1 METLRN
7 VYITQTNNSV
17 QMASGR
23 NKNKGKWYH
32 KSAIVIYKGPLGA
45 RTNEL
50 PLSNTKQTMVQN
62 SYFSKKCLFTQSKDG
77 TSNEAK
83 S

>member
-1 METLRN
+1 
-7 VYITQTNNSV
+7 
-17 QMASGR
+17 MASGR
-23 NKNKGKWYH
+23 KKNKGKWYH
-32 KSAIVIYKGPLGA
+32 KSAIVIYKGQEQI
-45 RTNEL
+45 RYKER

-83 S
+83 R